1 MPSKVYL
8 LFGGHLAASLTPA
21 GGSPRGWG
29 GTDSG
34 DNCGASSI
42 SGGPYHIKVTAVDG
56 AAEGS
61 RDNQIMSN
69 AVLPLITPTL
79 VTTPSA
85 SATTSA
91 SIGDSLNVGNANA
104 GGGTATFILY
114 PSAADCAADT
124 NAVSTQANVA
134 VSAGSL
140 RLRMCPSARRRTRPT
155 TGSSPIAAI
164 QPTTSARRN
173 TDCGDETATVNI
185 ATTSVF
191 PVPVP

>member
-1 MPSKVYL
+1 M
-8 LFGGHLAASLTPA
+8 
-21 GGSPRGWG
+21 
-29 GTDSG
+29 
-34 DNCGASSI
+34 
-42 SGGPYHIKVTAVDG
+42 TAVDG

-69 AVLPLITPTL
+69 AVLPLLTPTL

-104 GGGTATFILY
+104 GGTATFILY
-114 PSAADCAADT
+114 PSAADCAAGT

-134 VSAGSL
+134 VSGGLA
-140 RLRMCPSARRRTRPT
+140 SATNVSVSPT
-155 TGSSPIAAI
+155 VNTTYYWLVSYSGDPANNLGPASSA
-164 QPTTSARRN
+164 
-173 TDCGDETATVNI
+173 CGDETATVNV